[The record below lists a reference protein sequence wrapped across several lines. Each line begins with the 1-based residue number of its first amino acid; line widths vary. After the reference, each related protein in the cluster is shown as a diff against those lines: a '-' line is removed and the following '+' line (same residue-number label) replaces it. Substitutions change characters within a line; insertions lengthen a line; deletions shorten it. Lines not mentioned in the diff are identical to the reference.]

1 MATGTTPRLI
11 ELTYEAA
18 LTAYWRKQALRQF
31 LTGSGVSS
39 SFLATWAHDESKR
52 QLLDRLFPK
61 LQTSTAGQAAIL
73 RMARALAEMSSFPDL
88 RDWEDEADKIRR
100 ATTAVRELRAYLKT
114 DAAKSRAE
122 ETARENRARAHEQR
136 LQLQR
141 ANADREKLRQELEQM
156 HRQVGTQA
164 GGYAFEDWFY
174 RMLDYFEIT
183 CRRPYRTQGRQID
196 GALTVDGTT
205 YLVETKFT
213 ATQTTPEDIDSLKAK
228 VGSMADNTMGLFMS
242 ISGYTPVAIDSAS
255 GPGTTLLIF
264 DAGHLFHV
272 LSGNGTFADT
282 VSSARRHASQTG
294 EAFWRVGS
302 R

>member
-1 MATGTTPRLI
+1 MIGKT
-11 ELTYEAA
+11 
-18 LTAYWRKQALRQF
+18 
-31 LTGSGVSS
+31 
-39 SFLATWAHDESKR
+39 KR
-52 QLLDRLFPK
+52 TRF
-61 LQTSTAGQAAIL
+61 
-73 RMARALAEMSSFPDL
+73 
-88 RDWEDEADKIRR
+88 RR
-100 ATTAVRELRAYLKT
+100 ATTAVRELRAYLKA

-122 ETARENRARAHEQR
+122 EEVRENRTRAHEQR
-136 LQLQR
+136 LELQR

-156 HRQVGTQA
+156 HQQVGTQA

-174 RMLDYFEIT
+174 RMLEYFEIT

-213 ATQTTPEDIDSLKAK
+213 ASQTRPEDIDSLKAK

-282 VSSARRHASQTG
+282 VSRARRHASQTG
-294 EAFWRVGS
+294 EAFWRVGA